1 MIEVKE
7 RFEKFPAALET
18 FINLKVAQEQNDVS
32 PVPNGVAFINNPS
45 GGVRINGV
53 ELTQVNKLMAD
64 LPEID
69 RKRIVSSFGIAPK
82 YQVLNNLI
90 TNPKSAIR
98 KENVSLAVKIAR
110 VITESDRIKEGLLN
124 KAGY

>member
-1 MIEVKE
+1 MPEVKE

-18 FINLKVAQEQNDVS
+18 FINLKVAQEQNGAS
-32 PVPNGVAFINNPS
+32 RVPRGVAFINNPS
-45 GGVRINGV
+45 GGARINGV
-53 ELTQVNKLMAD
+53 ELNQINKLMVD
-64 LPEID
+64 IPEVE
-69 RKRIVSSFGIAPK
+69 RKSIVSSFGIGSK

-110 VITESDRIKEGLLN
+110 VITESDRIKEGLFN

>member
-32 PVPNGVAFINNPS
+32 PVPRGVAFINNPS
-45 GGVRINGV
+45 SGVRINGV
-53 ELTQVNKLMAD
+53 ELNQINKLMAD

-69 RKRIVSSFGIAPK
+69 RKRIVSSFGTAPK

-110 VITESDRIKEGLLN
+110 VITESDRIKEGLFN